1 MAPEKAMH
9 GLANRIRAAP
19 DGPEIAAVFD
29 YDGTVISGFSAEA
42 FYRKRFTDF
51 DIGPEEAVKLL
62 IAAAKGVSSERDFAE
77 FLALSLE
84 PWKGKRE
91 EEIAELGEKL
101 FTQQIAARLH
111 TEVWQLVAEH
121 KAKGHTVVLAS
132 SATRFQ
138 ADPMARDL
146 GADHV
151 LCTGAQT
158 KDGVLT
164 GRPEGVPLWG
174 EGKAAA
180 VRALAKKHGL
190 ALERSFAYS
199 NGAEDVPL
207 LASVGH
213 PVAVAPDDTLRRMA
227 GERDWPVLSCTPRGG
242 RPGLGDVLRTAG
254 FYGSFAA
261 AAATGL
267 GVGLLNRSR
276 KQAFELTGGIGAD
289 VGLALAGVD
298 LDIVEGAEY
307 LWSARPCVFVF
318 NHQSKLDIPIV
329 MELLRGG
336 FTGVAKKESAKIPG
350 FGQLFWLAN
359 VAFVDRGNTEQA
371 KKALEPAVARL
382 RAGTSLALSP
392 EGTRSATPKLGR
404 FKKGAFHI
412 AMQAGVPIVPIVLR
426 NVGEVMWRGAQVV
439 RPGTVD
445 VKVLAPVDTTGWKSE
460 DAGRHAED
468 LHDRFEAT
476 LENWWRPPRTD
487 ELAQRRSG
495 S

>member
-1 MAPEKAMH
+1 MVDT
-9 GLANRIRAAP
+9 LAQLTNRIRAAP
-19 DGPEIAAVFD
+19 DGPEIAAIFD

-62 IAAAKGVSSERDFAE
+62 VAAAKGVKSERDFAE
-77 FLALSLE
+77 FLSLSLK
-84 PWKGKRE
+84 PWQGKRE

-101 FTQQIAARLH
+101 FKEQIGARLH

-121 KAKGHTVVLAS
+121 QAKGHTVVLAS

-151 LCTGAQT
+151 LCTGVQS

-174 EGKAAA
+174 EGKASA
-180 VRALAKKHGL
+180 VRKLAANQRL
-190 ALERSFAYS
+190 TLERSFGYS

-213 PVAVAPDDTLRRMA
+213 PVAVAPDDELRRLA
-227 GERDWPVLSCTPRGG
+227 GERDWPVLECVPRGG
-242 RPGLGDVLRTAG
+242 LPGVGDVLRTAG
-254 FYGSFAA
+254 FYGTFAA

-298 LDIVEGAEY
+298 LNIVSGHEY
-307 LWSARPCVFVF
+307 LFSARPCVFVF

-329 MELLRGG
+329 MELLRGD

-350 FGQLFWLAN
+350 FGQLFWLAD
-359 VAFVDRGNTEQA
+359 VAFVDRGNTEAA

-382 RAGTSLALSP
+382 RAGTSLALAP

-426 NVGEVMWRGAQVV
+426 NVGEVMWRGAQFV

-445 VKVLAPVDTTGWKSE
+445 VKVCPPVETTGWKPE
-460 DAGRHAED
+460 EAGTYAEQM
-468 LHDRFEAT
+468 HDRFARA
-476 LENWWRPPRTD
+476 LETWWRPPVPD
-487 ELAQRRSG
+487 ELAERRSG